1 MSKDM
6 ILDTGKTGGSMAEHL
21 LRQALTIVEEE

>member
-6 ILDTGKTGGSMAEHL
+6 IIDTGKTGGSMAEHL
-21 LRQALTIVEEE
+21 LRQVFTIVKEE